1 MIEIIG
7 TEGSSEYRAALM
19 VRDALEASWPG
30 VSNTPA
36 EQDDI
41 KIAVSVKITGYKVQD
56 IDVVLVGQLSRPRLF
71 RPARVI
77 RGHAGNRLND
87 RPVVVESFVVA
98 IEVKDQDDKGV
109 RINDDQ
115 VQVRYSRSG
124 KVEWKSA
131 TDQNVDQVHS
141 LKAYFSDQHA
151 DVFVRRCM
159 VFPSL
164 ANISAPSAVAAG
176 FNGNQLLSAI
186 ASPSPVLE
194 RGGQGFLS
202 AGKPQSV
209 SKVLAS
215 PLFRPMV
222 PTRLDRERMDRLAAK
237 SPAVDVLLETLGAG
251 TVFLRG
257 YGGTGKTVLLL
268 QAAWKQ
274 FKVDGKRTLILTY
287 NLALAA
293 DMRRLMALMGIP
305 SSSDDGGI
313 EIGTVMS
320 FLYKWFARL
329 HLLDDEDMDFSKY
342 PDLCSAAIEMITSGA
357 VTPADIES
365 IIAQDPDKFDFD
377 QVFVDEGQ
385 DWPQGETILL
395 KSLYSPHRL
404 CVADGIDQ
412 LTRGQRADW
421 RTGIP
426 RTERKTQSLGTCL
439 RLKRNLSLFVA
450 EVARATGAA
459 WGAEPNLVAGG
470 GRLIVLCKPYED
482 AGPLHTTLVRDLRAD
497 GNAPVDMLFCVPP
510 SEVRRDNEVTTNHIA
525 TLLSRWGEECWDG
538 VNPSTR
544 IDFAR
549 STEQFRIV
557 QYASCRGLEG
567 WTVVLD
573 GFDDFLEFIAA
584 RKRGLG
590 LSQGEIDGLVDLDTA
605 SYREAWR
612 WGMIA
617 LTRPIDTL
625 VIQLKD
631 PRNRF
636 AKQVLEIAKKFEDFA
651 EVVQ

>member
-1 MIEIIG
+1 MIEVIG

-19 VRDALEASWPG
+19 IRDALEATWPG
-30 VSNTPA
+30 VSNTPT

-77 RGHAGNRLND
+77 RGHAGTRLND

-141 LKAYFSDQHA
+141 LRAYFSDQHA

-202 AGKPQSV
+202 AGKLQSV
-209 SKVLAS
+209 SKVLTS

-237 SPAVDVLLETLGAG
+237 SPAVDELLETLGSG

-257 YGGTGKTVLLL
+257 YGGTGKTALLL

-287 NLALAA
+287 NLALTA
-293 DMRRLMALMGIP
+293 DMRRLMALMSIP

-320 FLYKWFARL
+320 FLYKWFARF
-329 HLLDDEDMDFSKY
+329 HLLEDEELDFSKY
-342 PDLCSAAIEMITSGA
+342 HDLCSAAIAMIRSGV

-365 IIAQDPDKFDFD
+365 IIAQEPDKFDFD

-385 DWPQGETILL
+385 DWPQGETTLL

-421 RTGIP
+421 RIGIP
-426 RTERKTQSLGTCL
+426 RAERKTQSLGTCL

-450 EVARATGAA
+450 EVASVTGAG
-459 WGAEPNLVAGG
+459 WEAEPNPVAGG

-482 AGPLHTTLVRDLRAD
+482 ARPLHEQLVRDLRAD

-510 SEVRRDNEVTTNHIA
+510 SEVQHDGEATTNNIS
-525 TLLSRWGEECWDG
+525 TLLASWGEECWDG
-538 VNPSTR
+538 VNPSSR
-544 IDFAR
+544 LDFAR
-549 STEQFRIV
+549 SSEQLRIV

-573 GFDDFLEFIAA
+573 GFDDFLESIAA

-590 LSQGEIDGLVDLDTA
+590 LDQGEVDGFVDLETA

-631 PRNRF
+631 PGNRF
-636 AKQVLEIAKKFEDFA
+636 ARQVLEIARKLEDFA
-651 EVVQ
+651 EVVR